1 MKKVYIISLAT
12 AAILLCVAITVLF
25 KNDNSYC
32 FDKTYITEFCCT
44 SYDRWAQYHMGIS
57 AD

>member
-44 SYDRWAQYHMGIS
+44 SYDR
-57 AD
+57 